1 MSYLSLTL
9 SLSFVGV
16 AMLISLWQHLKLEKD
31 LLVGTVRAFIQLTA
45 VGYVLNFIFDLAGWQ
60 YVTPMLAV
68 MVLVAGQS
76 AARRAEGLPGAFPLA
91 TLAIALAEVVTLA
104 LLVGLGIIP
113 YTPRYVIPIS
123 GMVIGNAMVAS
134 GLTFNRLRGE
144 VDARRAELLSALA
157 LGATSRQAA
166 ESALKAAVKA
176 GMIPTVDSMKTV
188 GLVQLPG
195 MMTGQIIAGASPIE
209 AVKYQILV
217 QFMLSA
223 SVGITSMLVA
233 LLGYRLFFTSA
244 HQLRLPGTIPSR

>member
-9 SLSFVGV
+9 SLSFVGL
-16 AMLISLWQHLKLEKD
+16 AMFISLWQHLKLEKD

-45 VGYVLNFIFDLAGWQ
+45 VGYVLKFIFELAGWQ

-68 MVLVAGQS
+68 MVLVAGQN
-76 AARRAEGLPGAFPLA
+76 AARRGEGLPGAFRLA
-91 TLAIALAEVVTLA
+91 TLAIAVAEAITLGM
-104 LLVGLGIIP
+104 LVGLGIIP
-113 YTPRYVIPIS
+113 FTPQYVIPIS

-134 GLTFNRLRGE
+134 GLTLNRLRAE
-144 VDARRAELLSALA
+144 VAAQRLGILAALA
-157 LGATSRQAA
+157 LGGTSRQAA
-166 ESALKAAVKA
+166 EPALKAAVKA

-195 MMTGQIIAGASPIE
+195 MMTGQIIAGASPVE

-233 LLGYRLFFTSA
+233 LLGYRLFFTST